1 MMNDHSSLLSK
12 TLGIAFPFIL
22 IFSLYMVLNGHM
34 TPGGGFQGGAV
45 LASIFICKY
54 MIVPKKDIHLY
65 KVQRVEKIAL
75 LFILLLALSF
85 VAIRINMIFPAFS
98 PYYMIIMNLL
108 IGLKVACGMTIIFYR
123 FVYYESR

>member
-1 MMNDHSSLLSK
+1 MMNEHSALLSK
-12 TLGIAFPFIL
+12 TLGVAFPFIL
-22 IFSLYMVLNGHM
+22 VFSVYMILNGHI

-54 MIVPKKDIHLY
+54 MIVPIKDIRLY

-75 LFILLLALSF
+75 LFVLLLAIAF
-85 VAIRINMIFPAFS
+85 VVTGINTIYPAFS
-98 PYYMIIMNLL
+98 PYYMILMNLL

>member
-1 MMNDHSSLLSK
+1 MMNEHSALLSK
-12 TLGIAFPFIL
+12 TLGVAFPFIL
-22 IFSLYMVLNGHM
+22 VFSVYMILNGHI

-54 MIVPKKDIHLY
+54 MIVPIKDIRLY

-75 LFILLLALSF
+75 LFVLLLAIAF
-85 VAIRINMIFPAFS
+85 VVAGINTIYPAFS
-98 PYYMIIMNLL
+98 PYYMILMNLL